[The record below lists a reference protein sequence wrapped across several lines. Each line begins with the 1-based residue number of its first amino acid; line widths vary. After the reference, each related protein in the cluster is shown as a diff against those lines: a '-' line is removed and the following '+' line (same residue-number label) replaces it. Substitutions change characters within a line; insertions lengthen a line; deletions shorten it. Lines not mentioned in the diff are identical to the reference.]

1 MDEELY
7 HYGVKGMKWGIRRTP
22 QQLGRKIEKLDKK
35 NAKLAKR
42 INPKDTEK
50 ADRMQQKAS
59 KAAAKAASARA
70 EANKNQRRVA
80 TAKDWGFD
88 APSFQKRADKANKAA
103 DRYQEE
109 SINLQTKVNAIRS
122 NQRAILDRIHANESM
137 QAMYRSTIN
146 GLNDG
151 TIKQGRFFMQY
162 VREYD

>member
-1 MDEELY
+1 MNEELY

-50 ADRMQQKAS
+50 ADRMQRQAS

-70 EANKNQRRVA
+70 EANKNQRRVD

-88 APSFQKRADKANKAA
+88 APGWQKRADKANKAA

-122 NQRAILDRIHANESM
+122 NQRAVLDRIHANESM

-151 TIKQGRFFMQY
+151 TVKQGRFFMQY
-162 VREYD
+162 MREYD